1 MVRLAHIQNIEARD
15 LFVRHTK
22 AVLQSM
28 RSSYESWTSYSVEQL
43 IFDALL
49 SRAGLAN
56 VVFFFVASWE
66 LENASYEAKPSLWPV
81 LLLTEKIF
89 CMCNVAFTTLKHL
102 ELCDKTWKKMNFKL
116 CVKILILRECIWS
129 STSAMRCC
137 RSPLRK
143 RRQDHSRRIFN

>member
-56 VVFFFVASWE
+56 VVFFFVAS
-66 LENASYEAKPSLWPV
+66 
-81 LLLTEKIF
+81 
-89 CMCNVAFTTLKHL
+89 
-102 ELCDKTWKKMNFKL
+102 
-116 CVKILILRECIWS
+116 
-129 STSAMRCC
+129 
-137 RSPLRK
+137 
-143 RRQDHSRRIFN
+143 